1 MTKTNVQSIPS
12 NSQHH
17 DTPNNKTNREQTVL
31 LSHTHYIIFMNLL
44 DEYYGLMKT
53 EILRSITEQ
62 FSETN
67 LNDVPFLRIA
77 VLPLIIIFIV
87 QKN

>member
-1 MTKTNVQSIPS
+1 
-12 NSQHH
+12 
-17 DTPNNKTNREQTVL
+17 
-31 LSHTHYIIFMNLL
+31 
-44 DEYYGLMKT
+44 MKT

-67 LNDVPFLRIA
+67 LNNITFLRIT

-87 QKN
+87 QKKLEYHKDTLTFHAIKRRNYFKSLYIPKTNSQ

>member
-1 MTKTNVQSIPS
+1 
-12 NSQHH
+12 
-17 DTPNNKTNREQTVL
+17 
-31 LSHTHYIIFMNLL
+31 
-44 DEYYGLMKT
+44 MKT

-62 FSETN
+62 FSKTN

-87 QKN
+87 QKKLEYHKDTPNFSCY

>member
-1 MTKTNVQSIPS
+1 
-12 NSQHH
+12 
-17 DTPNNKTNREQTVL
+17 
-31 LSHTHYIIFMNLL
+31 
-44 DEYYGLMKT
+44 MKT

-62 FSETN
+62 FSKTN

-87 QKN
+87 QKKLEYHKDTLTFHAIKRRYYFKSLYMPITSSQ